1 MMRLRRAPGLRR
13 GSLLGFVLTGMLG
26 LALVFFTMSSGGSQ
40 FHKGSE
46 GHHPATLHTSGTHHA
61 SIDAE
66 PESHEANAWCETAC
80 AVTASSLL
88 ERGPEVARSRG
99 VPPAI
104 VARIDEH
111 FPDDPLPPPRLDVE
125 S

>member
-1 MMRLRRAPGLRR
+1 MMRLRRAPGSRR
-13 GSLLGFVLTGMLG
+13 GSLLEFVLTGMLA

-40 FHKGSE
+40 FHTGSE
-46 GHHPATLHTSGTHHA
+46 GHHPATLHTSGAHHA
-61 SIDAE
+61 SVEAGH
-66 PESHEANAWCETAC
+66 ESHEANAWCETAC
-80 AVTASSLL
+80 AATASSHL

-104 VARIDEH
+104 VPGIDEH
-111 FPDDPLPPPRLDVE
+111 FPEDPSPPPRLRIE